1 MMDLFSSK
9 EQGQGIIEYIL
20 ILIIVGVT
28 IFVLLTLLGP
38 AIMKFIQD
46 LVAPV

>member
-1 MMDLFSSK
+1 MKHFSPK
-9 EQGQGIIEYIL
+9 ESGQGILEYV
-20 ILIIVGVT
+20 LIIILVGVI

-38 AIMKFIQD
+38 AITNFIQD